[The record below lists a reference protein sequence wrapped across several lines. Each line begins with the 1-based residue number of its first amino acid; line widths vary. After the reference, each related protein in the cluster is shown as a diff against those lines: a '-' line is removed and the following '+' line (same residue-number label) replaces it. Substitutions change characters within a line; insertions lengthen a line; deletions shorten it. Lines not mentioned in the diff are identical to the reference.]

1 MGSCP
6 ACGHRPVGDERLVS
20 WLLSSQHLPQA
31 ELVEASERISN
42 GTFPKPGPE
51 LLALARDALNP
62 VPDARVEQPADPDA
76 PLSTRERLQLLAFN
90 LLFTPLVGLVLYF
103 FWRRRRPVAARDA
116 LHLSWPVMLLAVVG
130 WTLMLLR

>member
-6 ACGHRPVGDERLVS
+6 ACGQKPVGDERLLS

-31 ELVEASERISN
+31 ELVEAAERISA

-51 LLALARDALNP
+51 LLAVARDALNP

-90 LLFTPLVGLVLYF
+90 VLFTPLVGLVLF
-103 FWRRRRPVAARDA
+103 LAWRRRRPVAARDA
-116 LHLSWPVMLLAVVG
+116 LHLSWPVMLLGVVIWG
-130 WTLMLLR
+130 VLLLR